1 MLNKLAIQDKVKDD
15 ARLDPRVKRT
25 LQLLQKAFD
34 DLLEEK
40 GFPNITVNDIAER
53 ADVNRATFY
62 LHFEDKYALLR
73 YTLRESFTRMLE
85 QRPLDEPAFS
95 IHNLHVLTVTLCEF
109 MSKFYERCHP
119 QARNEEMI
127 IILAQLQQHVYEL
140 LLSWI
145 TSPVYSAIQRGV
157 QPKPQGETAD
167 DPPSVEYTASA
178 LSWLIFGTAMQ
189 AQITKTKQPPEQ
201 WAQQMLALVT
211 PGLRVFLEPLA
222 EQ

>member
-1 MLNKLAIQDKVKDD
+1 MLKKFATQDKIQNDV
-15 ARLDPRVKRT
+15 RVDPRVKRT

-40 GFPNITVNDIAER
+40 GFPNITVNDIADR
-53 ADVNRATFY
+53 ANVNRATFY

-85 QRPLDEPAFS
+85 QRPLGEPAFS
-95 IHNLHVLTVTLCEF
+95 INNLHMLTVTLCEF

-140 LLSWI
+140 LLRWM
-145 TSPVYSAIQRGV
+145 TSSVE
-157 QPKPQGETAD
+157 PKTHGETAGD
-167 DPPSVEYTASA
+167 LPSMEYTASA
-178 LSWLIFGTAMQ
+178 LSWLVFGTAMQ
-189 AQITKTKQPPEQ
+189 AQITQTKQPPDQ

-211 PGLRVFLEPLA
+211 PGMRIYLEPLT
-222 EQ
+222 ER

>member
-15 ARLDPRVKRT
+15 VRVDPRVKRT

-53 ADVNRATFY
+53 ANINRATFY

-85 QRPLDEPAFS
+85 QSPLDEPAFS
-95 IHNLHVLTVTLCEF
+95 INNLHMLTTTLCEF

-119 QARNEEMI
+119 EARNEEMI

-140 LLSWI
+140 LLKWI
-145 TSPVYSAIQRGV
+145 TSSVYSPRRGT
-157 QPKPQGETAD
+157 QPKMHEETASD
-167 DPPSVEYTASA
+167 LPSVEYRASA
-178 LSWLIFGTAMQ
+178 LSWLVFGTAMQ
-189 AQITKTKQPPEQ
+189 AQITQTKQPPEQ

-211 PGLRVFLEPLA
+211 PGLRIYLEPLA
-222 EQ
+222 ER

>member
-1 MLNKLAIQDKVKDD
+1 MLNKLAIQDRVKDD
-15 ARLDPRVKRT
+15 VRVDPRVKRT

-40 GFPNITVNDIAER
+40 GFPNITINDIAER
-53 ADVNRATFY
+53 ANVNRATFY

-73 YTLRESFTRMLE
+73 YTLRESFARMLE

-95 IHNLHVLTVTLCEF
+95 INNLHVLTVTLCEF

-140 LLSWI
+140 LLRWI
-145 TSPVYSAIQRGV
+145 TSAVYSPGRGT
-157 QPKPQGETAD
+157 QPKMHEATTGNLSA
-167 DPPSVEYTASA
+167 VENTASA
-178 LSWLIFGTAMQ
+178 LSWLVFGTAMQ
-189 AQITKTKQPPEQ
+189 AQISRTKQPPEQ
-201 WAQQMLALVT
+201 WAQQMLALVA
-211 PGLRVFLEPLA
+211 PGLRIFLEPSVDP
-222 EQ
+222 

>member
-1 MLNKLAIQDKVKDD
+1 VKD
-15 ARLDPRVKRT
+15 AGRVDPRVKRT
-25 LQLLQKAFD
+25 LQLLQTAFD
-34 DLLEEK
+34 ELLEEK

-53 ADVNRATFY
+53 AQVNRATFY

-140 LLSWI
+140 LMTWI
-145 TSPVYSAIQRGV
+145 ASSDGSSIRHGSQSKAH
-157 QPKPQGETAD
+157 GETVGD
-167 DPPSVEYTASA
+167 LPSVEYTASA

-189 AQITKTKQPPEQ
+189 AQITKTKQTPEQ

-211 PGLRVFLEPLA
+211 PSLQVILEPSV
-222 EQ
+222 ER